1 MKTRYS
7 GETGMGIER
16 RVVGPRW
23 RKVRIPCVHP
33 RRWVG
38 GWRCSSKKQKW
49 TMVCGWLE
57 QLVQKGW
64 DHSRVDP
71 GAGYILER
79 LKLAIS
85 PNSVAPFSR
94 SVFLF
99 FCLSVFLSCCL
110 AVFLSFCFSR
120 WPRVVVGFSG
130 IQSFRVRFGYISGAV
145 RLVLGLK
152 RGSVAVVTQQRF
164 RNPRGHA
171 LAPNR
176 NNVDRLLF
184 CQLSLRS

>member
-7 GETGMGIER
+7 SETGTGTEKSGGSKMEKSAYPVCSPKK
-16 RVVGPRW
+16 VVGR
-23 RKVRIPCVHP
+23 
-33 RRWVG
+33 

-57 QLVQKGW
+57 QLVQKSW

-71 GAGYILER
+71 GVGYVLER

-99 FCLSVFLSCCL
+99 FCLSVFLS
-110 AVFLSFCFSR
+110 FC
-120 WPRVVVGFSG
+120 
-130 IQSFRVRFGYISGAV
+130 
-145 RLVLGLK
+145 
-152 RGSVAVVTQQRF
+152 
-164 RNPRGHA
+164 
-171 LAPNR
+171 
-176 NNVDRLLF
+176 
-184 CQLSLRS
+184 LSLVSLVGRGLWWDSKFPSEV